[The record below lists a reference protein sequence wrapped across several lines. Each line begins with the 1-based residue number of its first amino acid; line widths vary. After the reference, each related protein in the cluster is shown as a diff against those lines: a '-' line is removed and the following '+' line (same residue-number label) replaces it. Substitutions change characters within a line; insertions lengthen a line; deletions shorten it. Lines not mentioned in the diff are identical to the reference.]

1 MFNIHSK
8 NKKGITNGFTLIEL
22 IVVIAIIGLLA
33 SVVLASLGLSRTRA
47 EISKVL
53 IDYKSVANGLELYRQ
68 SHNGTYPGD
77 EVTPISVSGLVGSGN
92 ALAEYVNQAPSV
104 SPAVVTDGVI
114 YYYLNPTGTDSGR
127 YWCGDT
133 TSNQDYV
140 LYFAHTPEALAS
152 GLFHKLYSD
161 TDGTEVGS
169 DLSCISV
176 NQK

>member
-1 MFNIHSK
+1 MLNRNTQF
-8 NKKGITNGFTLIEL
+8 KKGFTLIEL

-68 SHNGTYPGD
+68 SHNGTYPGP
-77 EVTPISVSGLVGSGN
+77 EITLIPVSDLVGSGN
-92 ALAEYVNQAPSV
+92 PLAEYVNQAPSI

-114 YYYLNPTGTDSGR
+114 YYYLNPAGTDEYR
-127 YWCGDT
+127 YWCGDIS
-133 TSNQDYV
+133 SNQDYV
-140 LYFAHTPEALAS
+140 LYFSHTPEALAS
-152 GLFHKLYSD
+152 GLFQQLY
-161 TDGTEVGS
+161 GEGGIEVGS

>member
-1 MFNIHSK
+1 MLNRNTQF
-8 NKKGITNGFTLIEL
+8 KKGFTLIEL

-68 SHNGTYPGD
+68 SHNGTYPGVPAD
-77 EVTPISVSGLVGSGN
+77 PAIPVSDLVGSGN
-92 ALAEYVNQAPSV
+92 PLAEYVNQAPSI
-104 SPAVVTDGVI
+104 SPAVVASGDVN
-114 YYYLNPTGTDSGR
+114 YYLNPVDDDAQR
-127 YWCGDT
+127 IWCGDK

-140 LYFAHTPEALAS
+140 ISFIPTVEAINS
-152 GLFHKLYSD
+152 GLFHEVYDSLSD
-161 TDGTEVGS
+161 DPLS
-169 DLSCISV
+169 DVLCISV